1 MTDNLNSNLRG
12 RNEKE
17 MLYMVKE
24 ILTVKEVAELLQI
37 SVSELRKLM
46 LKREINYFEIGESD
60 SKRKAKRFRLSDV
73 DDYINQNYFKVI
85 NRLEN

>member
-1 MTDNLNSNLRG
+1 
-12 RNEKE
+12 
-17 MLYMVKE
+17 MVKE

>member
-1 MTDNLNSNLRG
+1 
-12 RNEKE
+12 
-17 MLYMVKE
+17 MVKE

-73 DDYINQNYFKVI
+73 DDYINKNYFKVI